1 MKKILLL
8 AISLMFA
15 GAPALAGDNMPAPAV
30 ETVVETVDTTLPKG
44 FKAVQMADG
53 KTVIKKKSF
62 AENHPKLHKKGR
74 WVRRK
79 CQTLQPVVDMG
90 GSLANIA
97 LIFIK
102 RK

>member
-1 MKKILLL
+1 
-8 AISLMFA
+8 MFA
-15 GAPALAGDNMPAPAV
+15 GAPALAADTMPAV

-44 FKAVQMADG
+44 FKAVQTADG
-53 KTVIKKKSF
+53 KTLIKKKSF
-62 AENHPKLHKKGR
+62 TEKHPKIRKGFR
-74 WVRRK
+74 TVRRK